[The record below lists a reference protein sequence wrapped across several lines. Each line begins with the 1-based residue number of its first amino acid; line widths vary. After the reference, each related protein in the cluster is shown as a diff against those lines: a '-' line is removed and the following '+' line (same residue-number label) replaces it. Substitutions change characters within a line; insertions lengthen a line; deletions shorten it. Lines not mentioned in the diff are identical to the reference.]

1 MENLGRRCCV
11 YVLLNQNYR
20 CMYIPWR
27 KMTREILFF
36 YKKIHSIGNN
46 YFPKR
51 SGQGGLT
58 LLLYLHA
65 HTYIVFSVKSFK
77 VRSSIKKQFS

>member
-1 MENLGRRCCV
+1 
-11 YVLLNQNYR
+11 
-20 CMYIPWR
+20 
-27 KMTREILFF
+27 MTREILFF

-46 YFPKR
+46 YFRK
-51 SGQGGLT
+51 GQVKVAEHYYYTYMLI
-58 LLLYLHA
+58 